1 MEDKQG
7 EVNGCKYWETGLK
20 YVGMSFQIGGG
31 HGQARCPRE
40 NVHKMPPLIIS
51 ITNLKQYTNPDNLL
65 A

>member
-31 HGQARCPRE
+31 HGKRWRQISQSYKWTCAHSYVLRE
-40 NVHKMPPLIIS
+40 
-51 ITNLKQYTNPDNLL
+51 PDLFL
-65 A
+65 